1 MYHAESDRLSWYK
14 TGELLGK
21 GDAKKFKEI
30 SFKITPNGLEQYN
43 NKKLVKHYV
52 LRAFYYSASETTV
65 KRSFT
70 CFGFSISSSAATAK
84 SS

>member
-1 MYHAESDRLSWYK
+1 MF
-14 TGELLGK
+14 T
-21 GDAKKFKEI
+21 
-30 SFKITPNGLEQYN
+30 SF
-43 NKKLVKHYV
+43 
-52 LRAFYYSASETTV
+52 FYYSASETTV